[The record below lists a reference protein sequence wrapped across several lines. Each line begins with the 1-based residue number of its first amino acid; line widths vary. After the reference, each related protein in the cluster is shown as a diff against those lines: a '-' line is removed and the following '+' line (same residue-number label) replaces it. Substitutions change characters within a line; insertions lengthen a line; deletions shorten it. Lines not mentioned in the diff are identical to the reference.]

1 MLYHRGTSSAVK
13 DRLPARSGGTR
24 HSALSG
30 QHKKFFYLDRKKRS
44 IIFNLSS
51 RLFLFGLTQK
61 GSKKVKTAAASLIE
75 LAFEMLNRSRTKN
88 MIVRTIL
95 NKIDIWILSGCNQS
109 TR

>member
-30 QHKKFFYLDRKKRS
+30 QHKKFFYLDTKKRS

-75 LAFEMLNRSRTKN
+75 LAVEKLKSPNSQLRCSN
-88 MIVRTIL
+88 
-95 NKIDIWILSGCNQS
+95 SGYFLTLFSLVLWLTC
-109 TR
+109 